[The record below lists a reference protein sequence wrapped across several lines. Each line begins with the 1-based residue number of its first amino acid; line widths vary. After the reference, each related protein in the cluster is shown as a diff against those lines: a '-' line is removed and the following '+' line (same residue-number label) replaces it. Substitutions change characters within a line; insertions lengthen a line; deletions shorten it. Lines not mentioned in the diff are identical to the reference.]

1 MTLKYELI
9 GVPNQRFSTAINGN
23 SLELSFR
30 TFRGIMYATIII
42 GQEVASAGNPCLPNA
57 KIFPTSV
64 ERRIGASFFF
74 RCSTDDYPSADTIES
89 KECELCMEETR

>member
-1 MTLKYELI
+1 MTLKYELM

-30 TFRGIMYATIII
+30 TFRGIMYATILI
-42 GQEVASAGNPCLPNA
+42 GQEVASAGNPCVPNA
-57 KIFPTSV
+57 SIFPKSI

-74 RCSTDDYPSADTIES
+74 KCSTDDYPSAETIES
-89 KECELCMEETR
+89 GECILCSREVG